1 MATIDRRPGIRP
13 RASLGR
19 RLDIVARVS
28 FPACITVLLMLL
40 SQVPLQ
46 ITGQA
51 ALLPAVTLCCV
62 WFWSLFRP
70 DNMPPPVVFLIGLMM
85 DLLGYLPLG
94 VGVFTLL
101 AVQGVALALRRSLSQ
116 RGFIWI
122 WVVFGAVAAA
132 ASLVIWLLVML
143 LTFQLLSPYPA
154 MFMAVLT
161 IALFPVVAI
170 PFSAAHRSVADP
182 DQA

>member
-28 FPACITVLLMLL
+28 FPSCVTVLLMLL

-70 DNMPPPVVFLIGLMM
+70 ANMPPPVVFLIGLMM

-101 AVQGVALALRRSLSQ
+101 VVQGVALALRRSLSQ

-132 ASLVIWLLVML
+132 ASLAIWLLVML
-143 LTFQLLSPYPA
+143 LTFQLLSPYPV
-154 MFMAVLT
+154 MFMAVLS

>member
-1 MATIDRRPGIRP
+1 
-13 RASLGR
+13 
-19 RLDIVARVS
+19 
-28 FPACITVLLMLL
+28 
-40 SQVPLQ
+40 
-46 ITGQA
+46 
-51 ALLPAVTLCCV
+51 
-62 WFWSLFRP
+62 
-70 DNMPPPVVFLIGLMM
+70 
-85 DLLGYLPLG
+85 
-94 VGVFTLL
+94 VGGFTLL
-101 AVQGVALALRRSLSQ
+101 AVQSVAPALRRSLSQ

-143 LTFQLLSPYPA
+143 LIFQLLSPYPA
-154 MFMAVLT
+154 MFMAVLS